1 MGLIEVIEH
10 TKRILSIMKKKMKN
24 FKISLLLGGAIVI
37 MLISSCKNT
46 ATQYTD
52 TPTSGTVKIAV
63 DETLFPVMDS
73 EIYTFMASYKD
84 AKIIVV
90 YEPEA
95 DVFRDLINDSVK
107 LAVVARELNENEK
120 AAFKKQTIEP
130 MTTKIATDAIAFIV
144 NNENISNELTFP
156 RMKDIISG
164 KIKTWKNADSKNELR
179 DIKIVFDNNGSS
191 TTRYIKDSIVGINKL
206 PDNWFALKKNSE
218 VVDYVAQNKNA
229 LGIIGVSWISNR
241 HDTLENSFKQKV
253 KVVGLTSN
261 DASDREYYQPYQA
274 YIALKNYPVCRSIYI
289 VNREARS
296 GLGTGFSGYV
306 AGESGQIIV
315 KKSGLMPAT
324 QSVRLVHLQ
333 SQKIQ

>member
-1 MGLIEVIEH
+1 MKNL
-10 TKRILSIMKKKMKN
+10 KNNLILS
-24 FKISLLLGGAIVI
+24 FAILTMI
-37 MLISSCKNT
+37 FASCKNST
-46 ATQYTD
+46 SPQYTD

-95 DVFRDLINDSVK
+95 DVFRDLLNDSVK
-107 LAVVARELNENEK
+107 IAIVARELNDSEK
-120 AAFKKQTIEP
+120 ETFKKQTIVP
-130 MTTKIATDAIAFIV
+130 MTTKIATDAIAFIT
-144 NNENISNELTFP
+144 NNENISNEITIS
-156 RMKDIISG
+156 RMKDILSG
-164 KIKTWKNADSKNELR
+164 KIKTWKKADLKNEFG
-179 DIKIVFDNNGSS
+179 DIKVVFDNTGSS
-191 TTRYIKDSIVGINKL
+191 TTRYIRDSIVGTDKL
-206 PDNWFALKKNSE
+206 PDNWFALKTNSE

-229 LGIIGVSWISNR
+229 LGIIGVSWISDR
-241 HDTLENSFKQKV
+241 HDSLENSFKKKV
-253 KVVGLTSN
+253 QVVALTSN

-274 YIALKNYPVCRSIYI
+274 YIALKNYPVCRNIYI
-289 VNREARS
+289 LNREARS
-296 GLGTGFSGYV
+296 GLGTGFSAYV

-333 SQKIQ
+333 SEKIK

>member
-1 MGLIEVIEH
+1 
-10 TKRILSIMKKKMKN
+10 MKTKMKN
-24 FKISLLLGGAIVI
+24 FKFSLLLSTAII
-37 MLISSCKNT
+37 GMLITSCKNSSS
-46 ATQYTD
+46 QYTD

-63 DETLFPVMDS
+63 DETLYPVMDS
-73 EIYTFMASYKD
+73 EIYTFMVSYKD
-84 AKIIVV
+84 AKIVVV

-107 LAVVARELNENEK
+107 VAVVARELNDNEK
-120 AAFKKQTIEP
+120 ASFKKQTIEP
-130 MTTKIATDAIAFIV
+130 MTTKIATDAIAFIT

-156 RMKDIISG
+156 RMKDILSG
-164 KIKTWKNADSKNELR
+164 KIKTWKNADSKNEFG
-179 DIKIVFDNNGSS
+179 DIKIVFDNTGSS
-191 TTRYIKDSIVGINKL
+191 TTRYIRDSIVGGNKL
-206 PDNWFALKKNSE
+206 PDNWFALKTNSE

-229 LGIIGVSWISNR
+229 LGIIGVSWISDQ
-241 HDTLENSFKQKV
+241 HDSLENSFKKKV

-274 YIALKNYPVCRSIYI
+274 YIALKNYPLCRSIYMI
-289 VNREARS
+289 NREARS

-306 AGESGQIIV
+306 AGENGQIII

-333 SQKIQ
+333 SEKIK